1 MIAVEIPAIR
11 RAMRIRTMRPLKAA
25 RALRELFSNPDDT
38 QQVFEI
44 IDAMQGPALVR
55 MRKRLQQTEQGRR
68 LLAEQPNLIPLL
80 SDREEL
86 RALPEGSLGREY
98 LAFVE
103 DEGISADG
111 LVEASDISRQRDE
124 AAELRWIRNWLR
136 DSHDLWHAVLGYKG
150 DLIGE
155 AALLAFSHYQTRNI
169 GVGMIATMAWFKI
182 GRVTDRHLG
191 ARDVIFNGRR
201 RSKESAW
208 FLEVPWHEWLARPV
222 REVRRDLGVERLARY
237 QPVRSHDVN
246 VSLVA

>member
-1 MIAVEIPAIR
+1 MIAVKIPAIDP
-11 RAMRIRTMRPLKAA
+11 AVSIQSMRPLKAA
-25 RALRELFSNPDDT
+25 RALRELFADPDDT

-55 MRKRLQQTEQGRR
+55 MRQRLQQTAQGRR

-80 SDREEL
+80 SDRDGL

-103 DEGISADG
+103 AEGIRADG
-111 LVEASDISRQRDE
+111 LVDASDISRRRDE

-169 GVGMIATMAWFKI
+169 GVGMIATMAWFQI
-182 GRVTDRHLG
+182 GRVTDRSLC
-191 ARDVIFNGRR
+191 ARDRILDGRR
-201 RSKESAW
+201 RARRSAW
-208 FLEVPWHEWLARPV
+208 FLEVPWHKWLGRSIDD
-222 REVRRDLGVERLARY
+222 VRRDLGVDRLAWY
-237 QPVRSHDVN
+237 QPVRSHEVS
-246 VSLVA
+246 VSLVV

>member
-1 MIAVEIPAIR
+1 
-11 RAMRIRTMRPLKAA
+11 MRPLRAA
-25 RALRELFSNPDDT
+25 RALRELFANPDDT

-68 LLAEQPNLIPLL
+68 LLAEQPNLIPFL
-80 SDREEL
+80 SDREGL
-86 RALPEGSLGREY
+86 GSLAEGSLGREY

-103 DEGISADG
+103 AEGISADG
-111 LVEASDISRQRDE
+111 LVDASEISRTRNE

-136 DSHDLWHAVLGYKG
+136 DSHDMWHAVLGYQS

-182 GRVTDRHLG
+182 GQVTDRNLG
-191 ARDVIFNGRR
+191 ARNAILDGRR
-201 RSKESAW
+201 RARQSAW

-222 REVRRDLGVERLARY
+222 DEVRRDLGVDRLPQY
-237 QPVRSHDVN
+237 QPVRSHEVS

>member
-1 MIAVEIPAIR
+1 
-11 RAMRIRTMRPLKAA
+11 MRPLRAA
-25 RALRELFSNPDDT
+25 RALRELFANPDDT

-55 MRKRLQQTEQGRR
+55 MRERLQQTEQGRR

-80 SDREEL
+80 SDREGL

-103 DEGISADG
+103 AEGISADG
-111 LVEASDISRQRDE
+111 LVDASDISRQRNE

-182 GRVTDRHLG
+182 GRVTDRNLG
-191 ARDVIFNGRR
+191 ARDVIFMAGVAQGDQPGFSRCPGTNGWRA
-201 RSKESAW
+201 RSTRSAATSESI
-208 FLEVPWHEWLARPV
+208 
-222 REVRRDLGVERLARY
+222 
-237 QPVRSHDVN
+237 
-246 VSLVA
+246 VSLSISRCVRTK

>member
-1 MIAVEIPAIR
+1 
-11 RAMRIRTMRPLKAA
+11 MRPLRAA
-25 RALRELFSNPDDT
+25 RALRELFANPDDT

-55 MRKRLQQTEQGRR
+55 MRERLQQTEQGRR

-80 SDREEL
+80 SDREGL

-98 LAFVE
+98 LAFIE
-103 DEGISADG
+103 AEGISADG
-111 LVEASDISRQRDE
+111 LVDASDISRQRNE

-136 DSHDLWHAVLGYKG
+136 DSHDVWHAVLGYEG

-169 GVGMIATMAWFKI
+169 GVGMIATMAWFKV
-182 GRVTDRHLG
+182 GRVTDRNLG
-191 ARDVIFNGRR
+191 ARDVIFHGRR
-201 RSKESAW
+201 RARRSAW

-222 REVRRDLGVERLARY
+222 DEVRRDLGVDRLAQY
-237 QPVRSHDVN
+237 QPVRAHEVS

>member
-1 MIAVEIPAIR
+1 MIAVEIPAIGHT
-11 RAMRIRTMRPLKAA
+11 MSIQSMRPLKAA
-25 RALRELFSNPDDT
+25 RALRELFANPDDT

-55 MRKRLQQTEQGRR
+55 MRKRLQRSEQGRR

-80 SDREEL
+80 SDREGL

-103 DEGISADG
+103 AEGISPEG
-111 LVEASDISRQRDE
+111 LVNASDISRQRNE

-136 DSHDLWHAVLGYKG
+136 DSHDIWHAVLGYKG

-155 AALLAFSHYQTRNI
+155 AAILAFSHSQTRNI

-182 GRVTDRHLG
+182 GRVTDRNLG
-191 ARDVIFNGRR
+191 ARDVIINGRL
-201 RSKESAW
+201 RSKKSAW
-208 FLEVPWHEWLARPV
+208 FLEVPWHEWLARPID
-222 REVRRDLGVERLARY
+222 EVRRDLGVDRLTPYR
-237 QPVRSHDVN
+237 PVRSHEVN
-246 VSLVA
+246 VSFVA

>member
-1 MIAVEIPAIR
+1 MIAAEIPAMTLR
-11 RAMRIRTMRPLKAA
+11 MGIRTMRPLRAA
-25 RALRELFSNPDDT
+25 RALRELFANPDDT

-55 MRKRLQQTEQGRR
+55 MRRRLQQSEQGRR

-80 SDREEL
+80 SDREGL

-103 DEGISADG
+103 AEGISADG

-124 AAELRWIRNWLR
+124 ASELRWIRNWLR
-136 DSHDLWHAVLGYKG
+136 DSHDLWHAVLGYEG

-169 GVGMIATMAWFKI
+169 GVGIIATMAWFKI
-182 GRVTDRHLG
+182 GRVTERQLG
-191 ARDVIFNGRR
+191 ARDVIFDGRR
-201 RSKESAW
+201 RSMGSAW
-208 FLEVPWHEWLARPV
+208 FLEVPWHQWLARPV
-222 REVRRDLGVERLARY
+222 DEVRRDLGVGRLARY
-237 QPVRSHDVN
+237 RPVRSHEVN

>member
-1 MIAVEIPAIR
+1 
-11 RAMRIRTMRPLKAA
+11 MRPLRAA
-25 RALRELFSNPDDT
+25 RALRELFANPDDT

-55 MRKRLQQTEQGRR
+55 MRERLQQTEQGRR
-68 LLAEQPNLIPLL
+68 LLTEQPNLIPLL
-80 SDREEL
+80 SDHEGL
-86 RALPEGSLGREY
+86 CALPEGSLGRAY

-103 DEGISADG
+103 AEGISADG
-111 LVEASDISRQRDE
+111 LVDASDISRQRNE

-136 DSHDLWHAVLGYKG
+136 DSHDVWHAVLGYKG

-182 GRVTDRHLG
+182 GRVTDRNLG
-191 ARDVIFNGRR
+191 ARGVILNGRR
-201 RSKESAW
+201 RARQSSW

-222 REVRRDLGVERLARY
+222 DDVRRDLGVGRLAQY
-237 QPVRSHDVN
+237 QPVRSHEVS